1 MGQRE
6 RTWADNMFQSPIP
19 YCDKGLRC
27 SSGSSLYAAL
37 SRLSGNV
44 GAGLWV
50 LESGQVKI
58 REQSGVPGSRWSTHI
73 PNKSFGTTLY
83 IKLP

>member
-1 MGQRE
+1 MGQWE
-6 RTWADNMFQSPIP
+6 PTCVDNMFQSPIS

-27 SSGSSLYAAL
+27 SSGLGLYAAL
-37 SRLSGNV
+37 SLQSGNV

-58 REQSGVPGSRWSTHI
+58 CEQS
-73 PNKSFGTTLY
+73 
-83 IKLP
+83 